1 MKKIKI
7 SALLLAAIMA
17 CSCNSGTPSN
27 SYVDENG
34 TPIEDEDYIDDFFT
48 EEEEEEI
55 EEPEYDYDA
64 AAAAEEIKGFNV
76 KAEDFAKSING
87 FLSEAAAGG
96 YGMAEG
102 GTLMTAYAEEG
113 LWMITIDDA
122 DCFVY
127 PEDGLEWWGYGE
139 ADAST
144 DKALAEDNDTLLA
157 IWLRDAFADI
167 TDASVGAWLENGECK
182 AVYYTDDT
190 TTGDIQ
196 IEFMMGEG
204 GWLEP
209 TCEWD
214 TYNQGVSDEG
224 NFVGTYP
231 VLGFEVIE

>member
-7 SALLLAAIMA
+7 SALLLVALMV
-17 CSCNSGTPSN
+17 CGCNGGTPSDK
-27 SYVDENG
+27 YVDENG
-34 TPIEDEDYIDDFFT
+34 TPIEDENYVDDFFL
-48 EEEEEEI
+48 EEEEDE

-64 AAAAEEIKGFNV
+64 AVAAEEIKALNV
-76 KAEDFAKSING
+76 EAENFAKSING

-96 YGMAEG
+96 YGMMEG
-102 GTLMTAYAEEG
+102 STLVTAYVEEG
-113 LWMITIDDA
+113 LWIINVEDT
-122 DCFVY
+122 DCFAL

-157 IWLRDAFADI
+157 IWLCEAFPNI

-196 IEFMMGEG
+196 IEFMMGKG
-204 GWLEP
+204 GWIAP
-209 TCEWD
+209 SCEWD
-214 TYNQGVSDEG
+214 GYNQGVSDDG

-231 VLGFEVIE
+231 ILGFEVIE